1 MNWKIEQITAI
12 PSVHNGRFDLHPQH
26 GLACLVNGVK
36 TQALYLNGHPCR
48 TWSTEEFPDV
58 WGVRWFSQAQVCL
71 WLVNRNAVL
80 ASGTTWTP
88 FSAGRLW
95 DILCANDYIFVTYDD
110 ESVTRARP
118 GEIEH
123 NVLAVFSG
131 DRIFR
136 VGLVDLLLAN
146 RDNSSPIEINAAY
159 TFNNTIMFVPYP
171 GESVYILDADKKS
184 LTKRDVSF
192 NTVNTVAFS
201 GNDKQ
206 AFAIVEYAEQFELV
220 HVDLASG
227 QSQKGD
233 FRALAKE
240 LDEAGFK
247 SGAWH
252 FRSSLGGR
260 MIVSDDRQAAFI
272 ELF

>member
-1 MNWKIEQITAI
+1 MPK
-12 PSVHNGRFDLHPQH
+12 PRFDLHPQY
-26 GLACLVNGVK
+26 GLACLVDGVK
-36 TQALYLNGHPCR
+36 SRTLYLNGQPCR

-58 WGVRWFSQAQVCL
+58 SRVRWFSQDQVFL
-71 WLVNRNAVL
+71 WRVSRNAVL
-80 ASGTTWTP
+80 ASARTWTP
-88 FSAGRLW
+88 FPAGRLW
-95 DILCANDYIFVTYDD
+95 DVLCANDYIFVTYDD
-110 ESVTRARP
+110 ESVTRARS

-123 NVLAVFSG
+123 NVLAVFSR

-192 NTVNTVAFS
+192 NTVNTVALS

-206 AFAIVEYAEQFELV
+206 AFAIIGYNEPFELV

-227 QSQKGD
+227 QSQNGD
-233 FRALAKE
+233 FRALAKK

-247 SGAWH
+247 SGAWD

-260 MIVSDDRQAAFI
+260 MIVSDDKQAAFI
-272 ELF
+272 ELI